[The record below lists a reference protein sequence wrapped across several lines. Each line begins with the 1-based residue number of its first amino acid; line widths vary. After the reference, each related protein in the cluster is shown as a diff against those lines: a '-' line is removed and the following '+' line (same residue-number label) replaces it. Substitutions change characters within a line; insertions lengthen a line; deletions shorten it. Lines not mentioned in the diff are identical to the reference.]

1 MRIRAKRT
9 LPVAVI
15 LVSVLFLAVWGTSI
29 IVSGVKNSR
38 AVVNCNPNAINISG
52 SDAERAL
59 CMQDMNDS
67 VKESMTTEYEHYAL
81 TDSRDGNTYN
91 ITKLEDGNV
100 WMTQN
105 LGLGTTGSTITLDST
120 NTDISTSSTF
130 TTLPKAESVV
140 DGNNINTV
148 DYYTVHDSFIE
159 GGNIY
164 IQPSGSFAR
173 DIVRIQNT
181 GSGHYR
187 LGNGYPWTVATAQTA
202 DYVDPSDQ
210 TGIDMTPSDSLCP
223 AGWKLPSQSDYENL
237 LKKYNL
243 FEENGDGTEGSEATS
258 SALRFGPF
266 HFIRGF
272 PYLLGTDGFYWTS
285 TTSEESED
293 YHVVR
298 VFFING
304 YHSGS
309 SYRTAEISG
318 DVAAVRCIARTD
330 EDFTYTL
337 SYNLNGASGSISS
350 NTIKSSRKQVTTTV
364 TTTKPTWNHH
374 NFLGW
379 AESSSATTAS
389 YSSGASITLGSN
401 KTLYA
406 VWEVVVSDQEVSF
419 ADSSVSKT
427 FGDDKFINTVTATE
441 DGGTITYS
449 SNNTSVAE
457 INSSTGEV
465 TIKGAGTA
473 IITATAAATDYYNSA
488 SASYTLTVAKATPTV
503 SFTNTEIT
511 KVYGDDKFTNAAVT
525 SGDGTISYQSGNTNV
540 ATIDGTS
547 GEVTI
552 VGAGTVTITATA
564 AATSNYNSVSA
575 SYTLTVSRVATTI
588 SFENIAVTKTYGD
601 AKFTN
606 VATTICDGTVTYS
619 SNSTTVA
626 TVDSAS
632 GEVTIVGAGTATITV
647 NVAATTNYQAASATY
662 TLTVSKATP
671 TVSFADAEVAKT
683 YGDAKFT
690 NTATTSGD
698 GTISYQSSNTDVATI
713 NSSTGEVTIIGVGNT
728 TVTATVAATGNY
740 NTASTTY
747 TLTVSKATPAVSFA
761 DAEVTKTYGD
771 SKFTNAATTSGDG
784 TISYQ
789 SSNTDVAT
797 IDGTS
802 GEVTIV
808 GAGTATIT
816 ANVSATANYGAASA
830 IYSLTVN
837 KKTSVAPDEIDAVKT
852 GYVNDELSSVHFE
865 TVGLAWADGSEKIKA
880 GSNRYAVTYTE
891 NGDMNNYTTESFE
904 VTVLGEKRIY
914 SVIDGDGQSYRI
926 KGGKEIIRFTIDANY
941 SLFEDGGT
949 VYVDGAL
956 LDSQYYTTEAG
967 DGGTIISI
975 PAEYLDTL
983 DASEHSLKVLFS
995 NGGEATADFIV
1006 EAEEKEEEPEEDE
1019 EEEEDILPVPDTG
1032 VMSDSDNES
1041 GVNVLF
1047 GMLPGGLIAGIILG
1061 GYLYS
1066 VKKSHRRF

>member
-1 MRIRAKRT
+1 MQIHAKKT
-9 LPVAVI
+9 LPMAVI
-15 LVSVLFLAVWGTSI
+15 LTSVLFLAVWGTSK
-29 IVSGVKNSR
+29 IVGGVKNSM
-38 AVVNCNPNAINISG
+38 AAVNCNPNAINING
-52 SDAERAL
+52 SDEERAL
-59 CMQDMNDS
+59 CLQDMNDT
-67 VKESMTTEYEHYAL
+67 VKDSMTVGTQYYLVDARDEKGYYIAL
-81 TDSRDGNTYN
+81 LADGN
-91 ITKLEDGNV
+91 I

-105 LGLGTTGSTITLDST
+105 LEIGNDNSAITLDST
-120 NTDISTSSTF
+120 NTDIGPDSGLTSLPAGDMLDDVNTEFF
-130 TTLPKAESVV
+130 TT
-140 DGNNINTV
+140 DGGYIV
-148 DYYTVHDSFIE
+148 
-159 GGNIY
+159 GGNWWITT
-164 IQPSGSFAR
+164 SGSWAR
-173 DIVRIQNT
+173 DIVRDT
-181 GSGHYR
+181 GGSGHYR
-187 LGNGYPWTVATAQTA
+187 IGNGYPWTVATAQTT
-202 DYVDPSDQ
+202 DYIAPSDQ
-210 TGIDMTPSDSLCP
+210 TDINMTPSDSLCP
-223 AGWKLPSQSDYENL
+223 AGWKLPSQEDYKDL
-237 LKKYNL
+237 LIEYNL
-243 FEENGDGTEGSEATS
+243 FEENNGSEGSEATS
-258 SALRFGPF
+258 QALRLEPF
-266 HFIRGF
+266 YFVRSF
-272 PYLLGTDGFYWTS
+272 PYKIGTEGYYWTS

-293 YHVVR
+293 YHVAR
-298 VFFING
+298 VFFIDG

-337 SYNLNGASGSISS
+337 SYNLNGASGSVDS
-350 NTIKSSRKQVTTTV
+350 NVIKSSRKQVTTTV
-364 TTTKPTWNHH
+364 TTIEPTWAHH

-389 YSSGASITLGSN
+389 YSSGASITLGGN

-473 IITATAAATDYYNSA
+473 TITATAAATDYYYSA
-488 SASYTLTVAKATPTV
+488 SASYTLTVAKATPV
-503 SFTNTEIT
+503 ISFVNTEVT
-511 KVYGDDKFTNAAVT
+511 KVYTDLNFVNLALTT
-525 SGDGTISYQSGNTNV
+525 SDGAITYQSNNTDV
-540 ATIDGTS
+540 ATVDSVS
-547 GEVTI
+547 GEVAV
-552 VGAGTVTITATA
+552 VGAGDATITATV
-564 AATSNYNSVSA
+564 AATSNYNSASA
-575 SYTLTVSRVATTI
+575 TYSLTVSKFAIGV
-588 SFENIAVTKTYGD
+588 FFNNEAVTKTYGD

-606 VATTICDGTVTYS
+606 AAATVSEGAMTYS
-619 SNSTTVA
+619 SDNTAVA

-632 GEVTIVGAGTATITV
+632 GEVTIVGAGIATITV

-683 YGDAKFT
+683 YGDSKFT
-690 NTATTSGD
+690 NAATTSGD
-698 GTISYQSSNTDVATI
+698 GTISYQSSNTDAATI

-784 TISYQ
+784 AISYQ

-830 IYSLTVN
+830 TYSLTVN

-852 GYVNDELSSVHFE
+852 GYINDELSSVHFE
-865 TVGLAWADGSEKIKA
+865 TVGLAWVDGSEKIKA

-891 NGDMNNYTTESFE
+891 NGDINNYTTESFE

-926 KGGKEIIRFTIDANY
+926 KSGKEIIRFTIGANY
-941 SLFEDGGT
+941 SLFENGGT
-949 VYVDGAL
+949 VYVDDTL
-956 LDSQYYTTEAG
+956 LDSQYYTAESG
-967 DGGTIISI
+967 DGGMIISI
-975 PAEYLDTL
+975 SAEYLDTL
-983 DASEHSLKVLFS
+983 EASEHSLKVLFT

-1032 VMSDSDNES
+1032 VMSGSDYQS
-1041 GVNVLF
+1041 GVNMLF
-1047 GMLPGGLIAGIILG
+1047 GMLPGGVIAGIILG
-1061 GYLYS
+1061 GYLFS
-1066 VKKSHRRF
+1066 AKKSHRRF